1 MITSVVVVAAVV
13 FNDAAAMTPIVTNYC
28 DGRREGKAKVKT
40 KNNCLGEKC
49 NFCTLF
55 NLRILTLIT
64 LHYLSS
70 TFH

>member
-40 KNNCLGEKC
+40 KINCLGEKKVQFLYPFQLK
-49 NFCTLF
+49 NPET
-55 NLRILTLIT
+55 
-64 LHYLSS
+64 Y
-70 TFH
+70 